1 MTEFH
6 MEVESSKP
14 VIELQ
19 VEEAET
25 NSSSQE
31 SLPEPQVMYRCRK
44 CRRIVAIEDN
54 IKRSGNYWVFQCS
67 SIFVQLMKW
76 MQTIHDGFVEEK
88 LLCLGCNARLGYF
101 NWAGMQCSCGAWVN
115 PAFQLHKE
123 PIKL

>member
-6 MEVESSKP
+6 MEVESSKA

-31 SLPEPQVMYRCRK
+31 SLPELQVMYRCRK
-44 CRRIVAIEDN
+44 CRRI
-54 IKRSGNYWVFQCS
+54 KRSGNYWQTGCVA
-67 SIFVQLMKW
+67 IFTDTLCFLQDL
-76 MQTIHDGFVEEK
+76 HDGFVEEK

>member
-1 MTEFH
+1 METLASVIIPRKNHSPKTLTATKENKKEYPYKYTTQRSPRPNPIQAMTEFH

-54 IKRSGNYWVFQCS
+54 IV
-67 SIFVQLMKW
+67 
-76 MQTIHDGFVEEK
+76 
-88 LLCLGCNARLGYF
+88 
-101 NWAGMQCSCGAWVN
+101 
-115 PAFQLHKE
+115 PHK
-123 PIKL
+123 PGKG

>member
-6 MEVESSKP
+6 MEVESSKA

-44 CRRIVAIEDN
+44 CRRIVAIEDD
-54 IKRSGNYWVFQCS
+54 IV
-67 SIFVQLMKW
+67 
-76 MQTIHDGFVEEK
+76 
-88 LLCLGCNARLGYF
+88 
-101 NWAGMQCSCGAWVN
+101 
-115 PAFQLHKE
+115 PHK
-123 PIKL
+123 PGKG

>member
-1 MTEFH
+1 
-6 MEVESSKP
+6 MEVESSKA

-31 SLPEPQVMYRCRK
+31 SLPEPQLNHKPNRNSAERV
-44 CRRIVAIEDN
+44 
-54 IKRSGNYWVFQCS
+54 QCS

-101 NWAGMQCSCGAWVN
+101 NRARMQCSCGAWVN